1 MKRTRK
7 PLLLTLAAVLL
18 LSACFA
24 VLPASASGEPGLL
37 GDLTNDGQINAT
49 DYMLLKRA
57 VLGTF
62 KLDEARRQN
71 ADVSQDGQINAT
83 DYMLLKRA
91 VLGTFKLTG
100 GGQSAPAKT
109 DAEEVL
115 RLVNENRA
123 SDGKEALTLSD
134 KLCELALLK
143 AQDMILND
151 YFDHVSPTY
160 GSPSDMLERF
170 GVSYTIVGENIAYGY
185 RSPADVMDGWM
196 NSPGHRA
203 NILDAR
209 FTELGVAKAVDPH
222 GRYYW
227 VQIFRHP

>member
-24 VLPASASGEPGLL
+24 VLPASASGEPGTL
-37 GDLTNDGQINAT
+37 GDLTNDGEIDAA
-49 DYMLLKRA
+49 DYMILKRA

-62 KLDEARRQN
+62 QLDDAQRRN
-71 ADVSQDGQINAT
+71 ADVSQDGKIDSS
-83 DYMLLKRA
+83 DYLFLKRA
-91 VLGTFKLTG
+91 VLGTFQLVG
-100 GGQSAPAKT
+100 GGQVEPPKT

-123 SDGKEALTLSD
+123 ADGKEALTLSD
-134 KLCELALLK
+134 TLCDLALRK
-143 AQDMILND
+143 AQDMIVND
-151 YFDHVSPTY
+151 YFDHISPTY
-160 GSPSDMLERF
+160 GSPADLLERF
-170 GVSYTIVGENIAYGY
+170 GVFFTAVGENIAY
-185 RSPADVMDGWM
+185 RFVTPADVMDGWM

-209 FTELGVAKAVDPH
+209 FTEIGVAKAVAPN
-222 GRYYW
+222 GRCYW
-227 VQIFRHP
+227 VQLFMHP